1 MDTYVASKYWLLQ
14 HCCFEYWSVY
24 IFLNLNFYS
33 YVPRSGT
40 RGSHC
45 SSPISFLRNFH
56 TMFYNSRMS
65 LHSYKLYTRGLV
77 FSISLPKF
85 AVCSLFDNSYS
96 GRCKMIYHIVILIC
110 ISQTISDVK
119 RLFLCLLAMC
129 MSSLGKCL
137 FRSSVHFKN
146 QVVDLMLEPEV
157 SWVSF
162 QAHWLSVFYWGWGRV
177 PRC

>member
-1 MDTYVASKYWLLQ
+1 
-14 HCCFEYWSVY
+14 
-24 IFLNLNFYS
+24 
-33 YVPRSGT
+33 
-40 RGSHC
+40 
-45 SSPISFLRNFH
+45 
-56 TMFYNSRMS
+56 
-65 LHSYKLYTRGLV
+65 
-77 FSISLPKF
+77 
-85 AVCSLFDNSYS
+85 
-96 GRCKMIYHIVILIC
+96 MIYHIVILIC